1 MAKVIKFGEE
11 ARKCLL
17 EGVNKLA
24 DTVKVTLGP
33 KGRNVVLDK
42 SFGAPLIT
50 NDGVTIAQNIESE
63 QAGIATILELAKE
76 LQDNDLKNEKTLRN
90 VIQKLS
96 TMTGKTVTE
105 EQENKIVNA
114 VINDKVPKDVDKMF

>member
-1 MAKVIKFGEE
+1 MGFSDNFFNKVEK
-11 ARKCLL
+11 RTR
-17 EGVNKLA
+17 V
-24 DTVKVTLGP
+24 
-33 KGRNVVLDK
+33 DK
-42 SFGAPLIT
+42 
-50 NDGVTIAQNIESE
+50 D
-63 QAGIATILELAKE
+63 TILELAKE

-90 VIQKLS
+90 VIKKLS

>member
-1 MAKVIKFGEE
+1 MGFSDNFFNKVEK
-11 ARKCLL
+11 RTR
-17 EGVNKLA
+17 V
-24 DTVKVTLGP
+24 
-33 KGRNVVLDK
+33 DK
-42 SFGAPLIT
+42 
-50 NDGVTIAQNIESE
+50 D
-63 QAGIATILELAKE
+63 TILELAKE

-114 VINDKVPKDVDKMF
+114 VIHDEVPKDINKFF